1 MNGGNNMKRK
11 MLSVLLAVFM
21 AIGLFPVTALA
32 AEGAPDT
39 LWVGETQITGSGY
52 WKTTA
57 DGKLEPGSESDYNV
71 YYDGNGTLTLNG
83 ATIQGG
89 TSTGSVPYGA
99 GIYAQCSNGQSV
111 TLTIK
116 LIGEN
121 TITGYYGIYVNA
133 EISANSNGTDA
144 SLTIMGENNGSLEVS
159 GSFYGIFVKSGTGNA
174 SLTIENAS
182 VVAKTTQT
190 NSGYAGV
197 CVQSSANATGSP
209 QLSLAVN
216 GGSLTTSGSASGEGI
231 EFYVGAYEA
240 TSATTSLTVTDH
252 AIVDARTGGISASGV
267 RVNPNVNIGSTG
279 STGGIVFDGTEGTVY
294 GDVTLDE
301 SLTINQSETL
311 TIPEG
316 STLNTNGNLTNNG
329 TIVNTG
335 GTLTGDPGGTIVTA
349 PAITTK
355 SLPEGTVG
363 ESYTA
368 TLEATGNNM
377 TWSLDSG
384 TLPDGLTLNS
394 DGTITGTPTAE
405 GTSTFTVTATNSA
418 GSVSKEYTLTIK
430 PAVVSVTGVTLDK
443 SALSLTPGKSETL
456 TATVAPNDATNQT
469 VTWSS
474 NNSDVA
480 TVTDGKVT
488 AVKAGTATITVTTA
502 DGNKTASCNVTVTQP
517 VTGVTLDKSEL
528 SLFPGESETLTATV
542 APNDATNQAVTWK
555 SSNDDVA
562 TVTDGKV
569 IAVKAGTATITVTT
583 EDGGYTASCKVT
595 VTDAAY
601 SLSADPS
608 AIDFGTVKTGYTQP
622 GAKTVTVTNTGN
634 QSLTL
639 QQPKAD
645 HFDIG
650 ELSQTEL
657 APGESATFTVQP
669 KAKLPFGT
677 FNDSISISAA
687 SGSNEASTTITTQ
700 FTVERRTAD
709 AANDNNKDQTS
720 SPQTGDDSN
729 LLLWGVLAVVAL
741 AGLICVIVMMKRK
754 K

>member
-1 MNGGNNMKRK
+1 MTIRATSTQNSAK
-11 MLSVLLAVFM
+11 F
-21 AIGLFPVTALA
+21 
-32 AEGAPDT
+32 AETTITVKIAPS
-39 LWVGETQITGSGY
+39 I
-52 WKTTA
+52 TTA
-57 DGKLEPGSESDYNV
+57 
-71 YYDGNGTLTLNG
+71 
-83 ATIQGG
+83 
-89 TSTGSVPYGA
+89 
-99 GIYAQCSNGQSV
+99 
-111 TLTIK
+111 
-116 LIGEN
+116 
-121 TITGYYGIYVNA
+121 
-133 EISANSNGTDA
+133 
-144 SLTIMGENNGSLEVS
+144 
-159 GSFYGIFVKSGTGNA
+159 
-174 SLTIENAS
+174 
-182 VVAKTTQT
+182 
-190 NSGYAGV
+190 
-197 CVQSSANATGSP
+197 
-209 QLSLAVN
+209 
-216 GGSLTTSGSASGEGI
+216 
-231 EFYVGAYEA
+231 
-240 TSATTSLTVTDH
+240 
-252 AIVDARTGGISASGV
+252 
-267 RVNPNVNIGSTG
+267 
-279 STGGIVFDGTEGTVY
+279 
-294 GDVTLDE
+294 
-301 SLTINQSETL
+301 
-311 TIPEG
+311 
-316 STLNTNGNLTNNG
+316 
-329 TIVNTG
+329 
-335 GTLTGDPGGTIVTA
+335 
-349 PAITTK
+349 

-394 DGTITGTPTAE
+394 DGTITGTPTTA
-405 GTSTFTVTATNSA
+405 GTSTFTVIATNSVI
-418 GSVSKEYTLTIK
+418 SVSKKYTLTIK
-430 PAVVSVTGVTLDK
+430 PAVVSVTGVALDK

-456 TATVAPNDATNQT
+456 TATVAPNNATNQN

-474 NNSDVA
+474 NNADVA
-480 TVTDGKVT
+480 TVDQNGIVT

-517 VTGVTLDKSEL
+517 VTGVKLDKSEL

-542 APNDATNQAVTWK
+542 APNDATNQDVTWK

-562 TVTDGKV
+562 TVTDGEV
-569 IAVKAGTATITVTT
+569 TAVKAGTATITVTT
-583 EDGGYTASCKVT
+583 ADGNKTASCNVT

-677 FNDSISISAA
+677 FNDSISIS
-687 SGSNEASTTITTQ
+687 GSRVIIAMMEPEEKEPSDASTTITAQ
-700 FTVERRTAD
+700 FTVERRTATTTD
-709 AANDNNKDQTS
+709 DNKDQTS

>member
-443 SALSLTPGKSETL
+443 S
-456 TATVAPNDATNQT
+456 
-469 VTWSS
+469 
-474 NNSDVA
+474 
-480 TVTDGKVT
+480 
-488 AVKAGTATITVTTA
+488 
-502 DGNKTASCNVTVTQP
+502 
-517 VTGVTLDKSEL
+517 EL

-542 APNDATNQAVTWK
+542 APNDATNKTVTWK

-583 EDGGYTASCKVT
+583 ADGGYTASCNVT

-669 KAKLPFGT
+669 KAKLPFGA

-687 SGSNEASTTITTQ
+687 SGSNEASTTITAQ

-709 AANDNNKDQTS
+709 TTDNNKDQTS

>member
-709 AANDNNKDQTS
+709 AANDNNTDQTS

>member
-1 MNGGNNMKRK
+1 M
-11 MLSVLLAVFM
+11 
-21 AIGLFPVTALA
+21 
-32 AEGAPDT
+32 
-39 LWVGETQITGSGY
+39 
-52 WKTTA
+52 
-57 DGKLEPGSESDYNV
+57 
-71 YYDGNGTLTLNG
+71 
-83 ATIQGG
+83 
-89 TSTGSVPYGA
+89 
-99 GIYAQCSNGQSV
+99 
-111 TLTIK
+111 
-116 LIGEN
+116 
-121 TITGYYGIYVNA
+121 
-133 EISANSNGTDA
+133 
-144 SLTIMGENNGSLEVS
+144 
-159 GSFYGIFVKSGTGNA
+159 
-174 SLTIENAS
+174 
-182 VVAKTTQT
+182 
-190 NSGYAGV
+190 
-197 CVQSSANATGSP
+197 
-209 QLSLAVN
+209 
-216 GGSLTTSGSASGEGI
+216 
-231 EFYVGAYEA
+231 
-240 TSATTSLTVTDH
+240 
-252 AIVDARTGGISASGV
+252 
-267 RVNPNVNIGSTG
+267 
-279 STGGIVFDGTEGTVY
+279 Y

-456 TATVAPNDATNQT
+456 TATVAPNDATNQN